1 MTVMFMTDAGRKT
14 GDSKIDRL
22 AMEYEDKYGQP
33 LTEAQIERLDQ
44 LAGSSEYG
52 DYAIDMSGFASDA
65 PFGSPQR
72 ESELN
77 AYTKNLQDER
87 NAKRANFTLETLGIS
102 PDQNGSFTQPTAP
115 QDSMQGGLGGLGSI
129 FDIMKKQMPP
139 PPTQNRGPILDQG
152 PGKGRRQM
160 PTGPISDNRMP
171 SPTGPFEG
179 GPAPLPT
186 PYEPPV
192 IGRYNPSDDDFS
204 RGQNYTVGTRPDG
217 TPVYRFDPD
226 GMEYLKK
233 SLENEKRNPPVF
245 DRMPVPRAPERPI
258 PPQIPDMMQQLQEAL
273 KQKKNREMPQRAPS
287 PMRGDMRKKGGLS
300 KGGLSGM
307 IEKLAMQAAQKAEQP
322 QMPTRPR
329 TRGGMFGRIA
339 SSPTRGSSG
348 GILPRASGEPDLE
361 QLRKQIRRGI
371 NVRGIGI

>member
-87 NAKRANFTLETLGIS
+87 NAKRANFTLENLGIS

-139 PPTQNRGPILDQG
+139 PPTQNRGPILSQG

-179 GPAPLPT
+179 GPAPLP
-186 PYEPPV
+186 PPLPTGPGK
-192 IGRYNPSDDDFS
+192 GRRQMPTGPFEGGPMPS
-204 RGQNYTVGTRPDG
+204 RPQM
-217 TPVYRFDPD
+217 PDPD
-226 GMEYLKK
+226 MLQK
-233 SLENEKRNPPVF
+233 
-245 DRMPVPRAPERPI
+245 
-258 PPQIPDMMQQLQEAL
+258 LQEAL
-273 KQKKNREMPQRAPS
+273 RQKQNREMPQRTPP

-300 KGGLSGM
+300 GM
-307 IEKLAMQAAQKAEQP
+307 IEKLEMQAAQKAEQP

-329 TRGGMFGRIA
+329 TRGGMFRRAETLQNTQPYRGGRFGLDKFRDLNNR
-339 SSPTRGSSG
+339 STGGSG

-361 QLRKQIRRGI
+361 QIRKQIMRGI
-371 NVRGIGI
+371 SVRGIGI

>member
-1 MTVMFMTDAGRKT
+1 MTDAGRNT

-33 LTEAQIERLDQ
+33 LTSAQIERLGQ
-44 LAGSSEYG
+44 LSGSSEYG
-52 DYAIDMSGFASDA
+52 NYAIDTSGFASDA

-72 ESELN
+72 ESELD
-77 AYTKNLQDER
+77 AYMENLQDER
-87 NAKRANFTLETLGIS
+87 NAKRANFTLENLGIS

-115 QDSMQGGLGGLGSI
+115 QDPMQGGLGGLGSI
-129 FDIMKKQMPP
+129 FDIMKKQMPA

-192 IGRYNPSDDDFS
+192 IGRIYNPSGDESS

-226 GMEYLKK
+226 GLEYLKK

-245 DRMPVPRAPERPI
+245 DRMPVPRATERPI

-300 KGGLSGM
+300 GM
-307 IEKLAMQAAQKAEQP
+307 IEKLATQVAQKAEQP
-322 QMPTRPR
+322 QMPTRPQS
-329 TRGGMFGRIA
+329 RGGMFGKIA
-339 SSPTRGSSG
+339 SSPTRGGSG

>member
-1 MTVMFMTDAGRKT
+1 MARDNSPESYQNF
-14 GDSKIDRL
+14 
-22 AMEYEDKYGQP
+22 
-33 LTEAQIERLDQ
+33 LDN
-44 LAGSSEYG
+44 
-52 DYAIDMSGFASDA
+52 
-65 PFGSPQR
+65 FGSVNIFTGKPHAPYTGPTQEEFEAEERARLGDDLFFKYYPDAQR
-72 ESELN
+72 DDVS
-77 AYTKNLQDER
+77 
-87 NAKRANFTLETLGIS
+87 
-102 PDQNGSFTQPTAP
+102 QPNTT
-115 QDSMQGGLGGLGSI
+115 GGLGGLGSI
-129 FDIMKKQMPP
+129 FDIIKNQMPA
-139 PPTQNRGPILDQG
+139 PPTQNRGPILGQG

-179 GPAPLPT
+179 GPAPLPPALPTRPSNEPFDGTILVPLPT

-192 IGRYNPSDDDFS
+192 IGNYKPSDDELS

-273 KQKKNREMPQRAPS
+273 KQKKNREMPQRTPP
-287 PMRGDMRKKGGLS
+287 PMRGDMRKKGLL
-300 KGGLSGM
+300 GGL
-307 IEKLAMQAAQKAEQP
+307 IEKLEMQAAQKAEQP

-329 TRGGMFGRIA
+329 TRGGMFGRAETLQNTQPYRGGMFGKIA
-339 SSPTRGSSG
+339 SSPARGGSG